1 MSDTDT
7 QAKLE
12 LVRLSYLASL
22 QNKRDAIHENWQQL
36 AKSWTPENFDAL
48 YIILHGIAGSAETFG
63 LPEVTQEARELVD
76 KLKLLSK
83 SSPPEQATQDN
94 LAHGLDNFLTH
105 LDTVHGR

>member
-1 MSDTDT
+1 MSDSDT

-22 QNKRDAIHENWQQL
+22 QDKRDAIHENWQQL
-36 AKSWTPENFDAL
+36 AKSWTPDNFDAL

-63 LPEVTQEARELVD
+63 LPEVTQQARTLVD
-76 KLKLLSK
+76 RLKLLSK
-83 SSPPEQATQDN
+83 SSPPGPAMLDN
-94 LAHGLDNFLTH
+94 LAHDLDSFLSH